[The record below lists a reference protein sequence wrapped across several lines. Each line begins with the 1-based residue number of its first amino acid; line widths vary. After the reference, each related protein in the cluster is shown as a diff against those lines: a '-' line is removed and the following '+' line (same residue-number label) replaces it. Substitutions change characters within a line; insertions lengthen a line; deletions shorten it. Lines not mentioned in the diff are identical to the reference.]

1 MSTDKRR
8 TLFKVFQLNYYP
20 LVWTFHTKE
29 LNNRINSLH
38 ERLIKQNRN
47 SSFDELLKLDKTV
60 SRDYWNLQYLSTEI
74 FKVKMGLSPPITNDI
89 LTLGQNTSYNLRFGV
104 TVTRRNR
111 GGSRTAATSKMECF
125 VIIVN
130 GFQLSLTV
138 ITKRSILDPAAVLDP
153 ALRNIRTNKNLVLR
167 LLVQLEQFCGGNLPN
182 DIKKFW

>member
-1 MSTDKRR
+1 
-8 TLFKVFQLNYYP
+8 
-20 LVWTFHTKE
+20 
-29 LNNRINSLH
+29 
-38 ERLIKQNRN
+38 
-47 SSFDELLKLDKTV
+47 
-60 SRDYWNLQYLSTEI
+60 
-74 FKVKMGLSPPITNDI
+74 MGLSPPITNDI

-111 GGSRTAATSKMECF
+111 GGSRTAATSKMERF

-130 GFQLSLTV
+130 GFQLSVTV

-182 DIKKFW
+182 DIKKF